1 MISLTK
7 IPLEIFMP
15 ETASSISYVLD
26 TSGSVR
32 HQPKL
37 KYPFGEMS
45 VGDSFLIF
53 DYKKAL
59 SARVASINYAKRNNP
74 KSRFAI
80 NKTNEGWRIFR
91 IE

>member
-1 MISLTK
+1 MIVYV
-7 IPLEIFMP
+7 EILMQ
-15 ETASSISYVLD
+15 ETAASLSYVLD
-26 TSGSVR
+26 TSGTVR

-37 KYPFGEMS
+37 KYPFGQMS

-74 KSRFAI
+74 ESKFAI

-91 IE
+91 IQ